1 MSIIGSTDQNLLS
14 DFAERWQAGEVE
26 DLEAGL
32 QQVAQQIND
41 EIEAAS

>member
-14 DFAERWQAGEVE
+14 DFAERWQAGDVA
-26 DLEAGL
+26 DLQAGL
-32 QQVAQQIND
+32 QAVAQQIDD